1 MSLAIKE
8 LFGIK
13 KSKKSEE
20 EKQKESIP
28 ISHIGNIFQTTDK
41 KYKILAKVTPVNA
54 ELSSDDDL
62 EMIFNALYGALS
74 TFDGRIGIYI
84 LSERIDIEN
93 NIFNIEK
100 KQQELDYEL
109 KIDWLEEEK
118 NYLLTKKRNSSNV
131 LNFYLVLESNATK
144 YQVAEQLL
152 EDALRSFNSELKG
165 GEMDLIQYGEE
176 ETKRLFYELLNPES
190 SMYEPYQDGWG
201 LYDISPKQ
209 IKRFKDGKH
218 IENDDRLY
226 RTFAI
231 SRYPETVDNYR
242 WLKKIFKVNGEVRI
256 AITLNPKDKS
266 KISKELSK
274 AATEAGAKSKETKDE
289 AEKRKFAKEKE
300 SALALIDEIGSDN
313 TTLYDTN
320 ITISISEKDKDKLDT
335 LARSLKAKISSC
347 FCQSSELKYKG
358 LDAFWTTL
366 PFLVTNKITQ
376 NYIWNMSS
384 ADIASLI
391 PFDSSEL
398 MEEQGVRIGENP
410 DSKGTIIVDPYNKKM
425 YNNPHMAILA
435 DSGSGKTF
443 FVMCDAIRH
452 LPYRD
457 YIIMFDIE
465 GEFWFPW
472 GRRFTFSPTENTITN
487 PFHIRN
493 AVIDSDG
500 LDDGESNV
508 GTYLASKIMDTVVF
522 FKWIYP
528 EMTSFDAA
536 LLEEDIRDCY
546 SDEEVGLTFE
556 SKALPKKFPTLNTLD
571 KIMKIKIADK
581 DNYSEKEREHRIN
594 MLTSF
599 GPYIKGA
606 YASMFNGQ
614 TNWDFDEF
622 TVFDIS
628 QVSEAVRKPLYD
640 ILLKD
645 TWQFCKTDRTK
656 SKRVYVDEAH
666 EFADKKK
673 PETLMF
679 ISTSVKRGRKYGVS
693 FVTATQ
699 NLPDFLSIERYGQAI
714 IDNSFFK
721 IFFRLGETDI
731 PVAQKLYSFS
741 DKEMKI
747 LKGARNKKATQG
759 KGIFIAGSQRVQL
772 QTIANKHELEIV
784 SPEQFKEIYNEEPR
798 YQTKQMHKKKNK
810 KLAEEEVEGA

>member
-1 MSLAIKE
+1 MSLPIKG
-8 LFGIK
+8 LFGTK
-13 KSKKSEE
+13 KSKKSGE
-20 EKQKESIP
+20 EKQKEVIP
-28 ISHIGNIFQTTDK
+28 ISYIGNIFQTIDK

-54 ELSSDDDL
+54 ELSSEDDL
-62 EMIFNALYGALS
+62 EIIFDSIYGALS

-93 NIFNIEK
+93 NMINIEK
-100 KQQELDYEL
+100 KQQKLDYEL

-118 NYLLTKKRNSSNV
+118 SYLLTKKRTSSNV
-131 LNFYLVLESNATK
+131 LNFYIVLESNATK
-144 YQVAEQLL
+144 YQIAEQLL
-152 EDALRSFNSELKG
+152 EDALKSFNTELQG
-165 GEMDLIQYGEE
+165 AEMDCIHYGEE
-176 ETKRLFYELLNPES
+176 DTKRLFYELLNPDTS
-190 SMYEPYQDGWG
+190 LYENYQDGWG

-209 IKRFKDGKH
+209 IKRSKDGKH

-226 RTFAI
+226 RNFAI
-231 SRYPETVDNYR
+231 SKYPETVDRFR
-242 WLKKIFKVNGEVRI
+242 WLNKIFKVNGEVRI
-256 AITLNPKDKS
+256 AITLNPKDKTT
-266 KISKELSK
+266 ISKELSK
-274 AATEAGAKSKETKDE
+274 AAAEAGGKAKETKDI
-289 AEKRKFAKEKE
+289 AEERKYTKEKE
-300 SALALIDEIGSDN
+300 SAIALIDEIGSDN

-320 ITISISEKDKDKLDT
+320 ITISISEKDKDKLDI
-335 LARSLKAKISSC
+335 LARSLKAKISSS

-358 LDAFWTTL
+358 LDPFWTTL
-366 PFLVTNKITQ
+366 PFLVNNKITQ
-376 NYIWNMSS
+376 NYVWNMSS

-398 MEEQGVRIGENP
+398 MEEQGIRIGENP
-410 DSKGTIIVDPYNKKM
+410 DSKGTIIVDPYNKKL

-435 DSGSGKTF
+435 DSGSGKSF

-452 LPYRD
+452 FPYRD
-457 YIIMFDIE
+457 FIIMFDVE

-536 LLEEDIRDCY
+536 LLEEDIRDSY
-546 SDEEVGLTFE
+546 SRIGLTFE
-556 SKALPKKFPTLNTLD
+556 SKSLPQKFPTLNTLD
-571 KIMKIKIADK
+571 AVMREKIEDK
-581 DNYSEKEREHRIN
+581 ENYSDKEREHRIN

-606 YASMFNGQ
+606 YAMMFNGQ

-656 SKRVYVDEAH
+656 TKRIYVDEAH
-666 EFADKKK
+666 EFADEKK

-731 PVAQKLYSFS
+731 PVAKKLYNFS
-741 DKEMKI
+741 EKEMKI
-747 LKGARNKKATQG
+747 LKGSKNKQSTQG

-772 QTIANKHELEIV
+772 QTVANKHELEIV
-784 SPEQFKEIYNEEPR
+784 SPDTFREIYKEEPR
-798 YQTKQMHKKKNK
+798 YKTKEIHRKKNRMSTQDIK
-810 KLAEEEVEGA
+810 GA